1 METYTEAQPETSKS
15 YLPEDVSIKDLVDKD
30 NIADLLD
37 EKFLTTIGE
46 EVVTGFEIDLESRM
60 PWFKRYESAMKLA
73 MQVMEIKNFPWPK
86 ASNVK
91 FPSTTLA
98 ALQFHARAY
107 PMLVPSRE
115 LVNVKS
121 IGRDLF
127 GTKRRRAERIKIHMN
142 YQFLDQMEEWE
153 EDMDRLL
160 ITLPIT
166 GTEFKKIYYSA
177 ELGRPVSRHVFSKDL
192 VVDYYASSL
201 DTAAR
206 VTEILSLTHNEIVEH
221 QRAGVFR
228 NCDLDKNDQ
237 SSARDDVTTHVS
249 DKIQGK
255 TRVEGSAAVVAR
267 EILEQHGWC
276 DLDGDGYKEP
286 YIFTVDRATR
296 KVLRIVARFKKEN
309 VTISGGQVTKIKPD
323 IYYVKFDFIPSPDG
337 GFYSI
342 GFGTLIYPINEAV
355 NTLINQLI
363 DSGTLSTLQSGFIS
377 KQFKV
382 RGGGYQFSPG
392 EWKEVPAVM
401 QDLKTGILPLP
412 VREPSMVLF
421 ELLGLLINIGEK
433 VTSTTDML
441 VGENPGQNQKATTT
455 MAVIENGMKV
465 FTAVYKRTRRA
476 LSKEILRVYDLNKI
490 YLDEAEYFTIVDPD
504 GLDKEQLKV
513 APTDYKDDN
522 MDIRPTADPNAVSQ
536 FHKILR
542 AEALLNTIQFGAP
555 VRPVLMR
562 YYEALEIENP
572 EEVLPPPPEAQQPPL
587 EAQLAI
593 AESQRE
599 DMKVQVEA
607 EVKTREQDRKELET
621 MIKLNESADKMEL
634 EQDKVRTKAT
644 IDTMKVIGD
653 NISQRRKIESDRK
666 AKSDK

>member
-1 METYTEAQPETSKS
+1 MTTYTEEQPETTKS
-15 YLPEDVSIKDLVDKD
+15 YLPDDYSIKDLVDLD
-30 NIADLLD
+30 NIADLLS
-37 EKFLTTIGE
+37 EETLTTIGND
-46 EVVTGFEIDLESRM
+46 VVTGFELDLESRM
-60 PWFKRYESAMKLA
+60 PWFTRYESAMKLA

-115 LVNVKS
+115 LVNIKS
-121 IGRDLF
+121 IGRDVL
-127 GTKRRRAERIKIHMN
+127 GIKRRRAERIKIHMN

-166 GTEFKKIYYSA
+166 GTEFKKVYYSS
-177 ELGRPVSRHVFSKDL
+177 ELGRPVSRHIFSKDL

-201 DTAAR
+201 DTAYR
-206 VTEILSLTHNEIVEH
+206 VTEILSLTHNEIVEY

-228 NCDLDKNDQ
+228 QCSFHEDT
-237 SSARDDVTTHVS
+237 SAVREDVTTKVQ
-249 DKIQGK
+249 DAIQGK
-255 TRVEGSAAVVAR
+255 NRVEGDTKAVAR
-267 EILEQHGWC
+267 EVLEQHGWC

-286 YIFTVDRATR
+286 YIFTVDRTTR

-309 VTISGGQVTKIKPD
+309 ITSSRNQIIKIKPD

-342 GFGTLIYPINEAV
+342 GFGTLIYPINEAI

-363 DSGTLSTLQSGFIS
+363 DSGTLSNLQSGFIS
-377 KQFKV
+377 KQFKI
-382 RGGGYQFSPG
+382 RGGGYQFNPG
-392 EWKEVPAVM
+392 EWKEVPAMM
-401 QDLKTGILPLP
+401 QDLKAGILPLP
-412 VREPSMVLF
+412 AREPSMVLF

-465 FTAVYKRTRRA
+465 FTAVYKRLRRA
-476 LSKEILRVYDLNKI
+476 LSKEIVMVYDINKV
-490 YLDEAEYFTIVDPD
+490 YLDESEYFTIVDPD
-504 GLDKEQLKV
+504 GMDAQQLKI
-513 APTDYKDDN
+513 AQNDYEDDKL
-522 MDIRPTADPNAVSQ
+522 DIRPTADPNAVSQ

-555 VRPVLMR
+555 VRPILMR

-599 DMKVQVEA
+599 DVKVQLDA
-607 EVKTREQDRKELET
+607 EIKTREQSRKELET
-621 MIKLNESADKMEL
+621 MVKLNESADKMEL

-653 NISQRRKIESDRK
+653 NISQRRKEENDRK
-666 AKSDK
+666 TKATK